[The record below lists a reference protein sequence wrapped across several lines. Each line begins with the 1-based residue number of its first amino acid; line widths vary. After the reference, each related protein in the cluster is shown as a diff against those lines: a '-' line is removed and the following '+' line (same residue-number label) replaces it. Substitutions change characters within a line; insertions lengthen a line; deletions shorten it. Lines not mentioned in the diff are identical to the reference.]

1 MLKMGSE
8 VRYQQSTDTAWT
20 SGRIIMVGNC
30 LGVAPALPPNAP
42 DSDAGFMVV
51 LLSAVA
57 KVEVLVGS
65 GSNRDWKLVP
75 EAELSA
81 LRTCTIESG

>member
-1 MLKMGSE
+1 
-8 VRYQQSTDTAWT
+8 
-20 SGRIIMVGNC
+20 
-30 LGVAPALPPNAP
+30 
-42 DSDAGFMVV
+42 MVV